1 MAVQTRFCGTC
12 GAQVPPGAPFCGR
25 CGSPQAPLPVATT
38 PAYAYPAAPPR
49 QATGVRRVGGSQIA
63 VAAGLLII
71 LAAVTVGLSSFVASQ
86 VIGGTHKPCTSNCG
100 ARIVTPLPAPAM
112 FKSSAYGY
120 AVEYDPDWT
129 VRSQDTQGISLATK
143 LGQLQV
149 SGAKSGLPLDQ
160 VMGSVVSA
168 LPSSTWQDVAHVS
181 DLKGAHIGDQDGMG
195 AVYSANLVGANA
207 TAAKVRFF
215 VVVATKGGVTVSIF
229 GVDPADPKNS
239 PNGIPED
246 QEFDSLLQEFQWA
259 TG

>member
-1 MAVQTRFCGTC
+1 MAVQAHFCGVC

-25 CGSPQAPLPVATT
+25 CGTRQVALPVATP

-49 QATGVRRVGGSQIA
+49 QAAGLRRVGGSQIA

-71 LAAVTVGLSSFVASQ
+71 LAAVTVGVSSFVASQ
-86 VIGGTHKPCTSNCG
+86 VIGTHKTCTSNCG
-100 ARIVTPLPAPAM
+100 ARIVTPLPAPATY
-112 FKSSAYGY
+112 KSSAFGY

-129 VRSQDTQGISLATK
+129 VRTQDGQGVILATK

-149 SGAKSGLPLDQ
+149 AGRKSGLPLDQ
-160 VMGSVVSA
+160 VMASVVSA
-168 LPSSTWQDVAHVS
+168 LPSTTWQDVAHIS

-215 VVVATKGGVTVSIF
+215 VVVATKGGVTVAIF
-229 GVDPADPKNS
+229 GVNSADPKNYA
-239 PNGIPED
+239 NGIPED

>member
-1 MAVQTRFCGTC
+1 MAVQTRFCGAC
-12 GAQVPPGAPFCGR
+12 GAQVAPGAPFCGR
-25 CGSPQAPLPVATT
+25 CGAPQGPLPVAAQ

-49 QATGVRRVGGSQIA
+49 QAAGLRRVGGSQIA

-86 VIGGTHKPCTSNCG
+86 VIGTRKPCTSNCG
-100 ARIVTPLPAPAM
+100 ARIVTPLPAPATY
-112 FKSSAYGY
+112 KSSTFGY
-120 AVEYDPDWT
+120 TVEYDPDWT
-129 VRSQDTQGISLATK
+129 VRTQDAQGVILATK

-149 SGAKSGLPLDQ
+149 TGSKSGTPLDQ
-160 VMGSVVSA
+160 VLGSVVTA
-168 LPSSTWQDVAHVS
+168 LPTASWQDVAHVS
-181 DLKGAHIGDQDGMG
+181 DLKGAHIGDQDGVG
-195 AVYSANLVGANA
+195 AVYSANLLGSNA

-215 VVVATKGGVTVSIF
+215 VVVASRGGVTVAIF